1 MDHQQ
6 QIDIYMYA
14 GLGREVST
22 YTDDYE
28 VDIEK
33 EYEHTDKGYVPHTSY
48 NISFS
53 NTDLEKV
60 IKEDSEIYTLPKL
73 LKIAEDMARMLSDI
87 SEEPRYKKFYTDV
100 AEQCSAWEVVEQDYT
115 LA

>member
-1 MDHQQ
+1 MENQQ
-6 QIDIYMYA
+6 QIDIFIYT
-14 GLGREVST
+14 GLGREITT
-22 YTDDYE
+22 YTNDYE

-33 EYEHTDKGYVPHTSY
+33 EYERTDDGYVTCASHS
-48 NISFS
+48 IDFS

-87 SEEPRYKKFYTDV
+87 SEESKYKKFYNNI